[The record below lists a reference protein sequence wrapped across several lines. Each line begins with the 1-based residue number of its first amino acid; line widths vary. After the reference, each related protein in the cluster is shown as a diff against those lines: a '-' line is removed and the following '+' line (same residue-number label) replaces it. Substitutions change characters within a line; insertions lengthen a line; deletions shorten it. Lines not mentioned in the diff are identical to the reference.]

1 MHLLAPGGTA
11 RNGEAAERL
20 LRYSAQPELCG
31 GLVEGAE
38 QHEQQGWIEAQRRVW
53 IWRASSSVGKR
64 SAGFKIW
71 RSLLLAL

>member
-1 MHLLAPGGTA
+1 MHLLALRWYRSQRRGRRA
-11 RNGEAAERL
+11 L

-53 IWRASSSVGKR
+53 IWRASSSVG
-64 SAGFKIW
+64 SAAPGLK
-71 RSLLLAL
+71 SGALSS